1 MRVQHSRRA
10 FTLIELLVVIAIIAI
25 LIGLLVP
32 AVQEVRVAAARS
44 QDSNNLAQ
52 IGKAIH
58 NYHDQHKKLP
68 AISVFYNILPYIEQ
82 DNVQKTSGTQT
93 RRIQIYESPLDEN
106 IALTSQN
113 GSGGQSWNYGGTSYL
128 AVCGGGNSATN
139 GAFPQGGQKV
149 TLEGIT
155 DGTSNT
161 LFLGPRPP
169 SPDGYWGWWDDQ
181 LMFDNYLAVG
191 NSALQYNNSAGYS
204 GGGTPC
210 PTGPQQ
216 WGPGSFKNFCDTN
229 HFWSP
234 MQRGGNWLFGD
245 GSVRFASYSA
255 SSIMPALATRAGND
269 FVQMILE

>member
-1 MRVQHSRRA
+1 MRVQRSRGA
-10 FTLIELLVVIAIIAI
+10 FTLIELLVVIAIIAV

-32 AVQEVRVAAARS
+32 AVQEVRLAAARS
-44 QDSNNLAQ
+44 QDGNNLAQ

-82 DNVQKTSGTQT
+82 DNVQKQSATTYT
-93 RRIQIYESPLDEN
+93 RRIYIYESPLDEN
-106 IALTSQN
+106 VALCSQN
-113 GSGGQSWNYGGTSYL
+113 DNFGGTSYL

-139 GAFPQGGQKV
+139 GSFPQGGQKV
-149 TLEGIT
+149 TLQGIT

-169 SPDGYWGWWDDQ
+169 SPDGFWGWWDDQ
-181 LMFDNYLAVG
+181 LMFDNYLSVG
-191 NSALQYNNSAGYS
+191 SNSMEYSTSSGYS
-204 GGGTPC
+204 GGTPC

-216 WGPGSFKNFCDTN
+216 WGPGTFKNFCDAN
-229 HFWSP
+229 HYWSP

-245 GSVRFASYSA
+245 GSVRFVTYAN

-269 FVQMILE
+269 FVQMVD